1 MANSA
6 NISAN
11 ASVHQPIRDRTGAD
25 LDHMDGQHA
34 GEAQACFRDQP
45 GRESHGKLAHSIRE
59 GRINFRYTEID

>member
-11 ASVHQPIRDRTGAD
+11 ASSINPSGTEQVLT
-25 LDHMDGQHA
+25 DHMDGKHA

>member
-25 LDHMDGQHA
+25 RDHMDGQHA

-45 GRESHGKLAHSIRE
+45 GRESH
-59 GRINFRYTEID
+59 

>member
-11 ASVHQPIRDRTGAD
+11 ASVHQPIRDRT
-25 LDHMDGQHA
+25 HP

-45 GRESHGKLAHSIRE
+45 GQESHGKLEHSI
-59 GRINFRYTEID
+59 

>member
-6 NISAN
+6 NIPAN
-11 ASVHQPIRDRTGAD
+11 ASVHQPIRDRT
-25 LDHMDGQHA
+25 HA

-45 GRESHGKLAHSIRE
+45 GRESHSIRE

>member
-11 ASVHQPIRDRTGAD
+11 ASVHQPIRDRTGTD
-25 LDHMDGQHA
+25 RSYGRQHA
-34 GEAQACFRDQP
+34 GEAQACFRNQP
-45 GRESHGKLAHSIRE
+45 GRESHGKLAHLIRE